1 MASANHRISPALYSY
16 LSQPLEPSLSLVT
29 SVLNA
34 SSNWL
39 LARWISVA
47 LEDSLCP
54 TSSVSSNCI
63 AGANAQSVLFVS
75 FLRDW
80 MFWRETTKRIQC
92 DLPRHCKDGRF
103 LFVDGLSGL
112 FCPAGFAASEL
123 GAASEGRAVLRD
135 SHLESVYQAVRESID
150 KVKGQR
156 PECRV
161 LLLLD
166 GLDLLLAATGADVE
180 SLLDVVS
187 SLRESV
193 HTTVVAT
200 SAGEALL
207 QRESTPLEIKHASFN
222 ISLAHQARTVLG
234 VRPLSTGVAKDV
246 SGVLRITRGTEAS
259 DDESRDLEEREVLY
273 YAGIDG
279 GVKVFERGSG

>member
-1 MASANHRISPALYSY
+1 MDTGPVIT
-16 LSQPLEPSLSLVT
+16 VC
-29 SVLNA
+29 
-34 SSNWL
+34 SSK
-39 LARWISVA
+39 
-47 LEDSLCP
+47 
-54 TSSVSSNCI
+54 
-63 AGANAQSVLFVS
+63 Q
-75 FLRDW
+75 
-80 MFWRETTKRIQC
+80 QC

-187 SLRESV
+187 SLREVNLLSQP
-193 HTTVVAT
+193 
-200 SAGEALL
+200 AG
-207 QRESTPLEIKHASFN
+207 
-222 ISLAHQARTVLG
+222 
-234 VRPLSTGVAKDV
+234 
-246 SGVLRITRGTEAS
+246 
-259 DDESRDLEEREVLY
+259 
-273 YAGIDG
+273 AGY
-279 GVKVFERGSG
+279 